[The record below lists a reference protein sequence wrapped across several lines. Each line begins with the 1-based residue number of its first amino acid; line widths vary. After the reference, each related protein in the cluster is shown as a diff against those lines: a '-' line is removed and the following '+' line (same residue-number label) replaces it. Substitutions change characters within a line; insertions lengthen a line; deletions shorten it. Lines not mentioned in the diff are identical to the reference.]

1 MTPAQLG
8 ILSNT
13 HAKVNNP
20 DGHKSN
26 GMSNNNKGSRRL
38 NRLDPDDAR
47 TPAVLAGLASMKLP
61 RKR

>member
-1 MTPAQLG
+1 M
-8 ILSNT
+8 
-13 HAKVNNP
+13 VNNP

-38 NRLDPDDAR
+38 NRLDPDDVR